1 VRAWTLGI
9 LVFIIYK
16 TLSLTWRVKIHRPD
30 ALKNYMA
37 EKSPVLLAHWH
48 GDELAL
54 IQLARS
60 YRIVT
65 LSSHSKDGSIM
76 TVVLNLLGAEVVRG
90 SSSRG
95 AVSGYLG
102 LVRKIKKGFNSSFAV
117 DGPRGPIYK
126 AKMGVVETSKNLQIP
141 IFFAGV
147 SCDRAWVF
155 KKSWNQTYLPKPF
168 AKLRIVWTGP
178 LAIPQKSQE
187 LDHTWLEKVEFELR
201 AARQQAPS
209 FIAES

>member
-1 VRAWTLGI
+1 MRAWTLG
-9 LVFIIYK
+9 LFAFFVYK
-16 TLSLTWRVKIHRPD
+16 TLSLTWRVKIQEPEE
-30 ALKNYMA
+30 LKKLLK

-54 IQLARS
+54 IQLAKS

-76 TVVLNLLGAEVVRG
+76 TLVLNLLGAKVVRG

-102 LVRKIKKGFNSSFAV
+102 LIRQIKKGYNCSFAV
-117 DGPRGPIYK
+117 DGPRGPLHK

-141 IFFAGV
+141 IFCAGI
-147 SCDRAWVF
+147 SYDRAWVF
-155 KKSWNQTYLPKPF
+155 KKSWNQAYLPKPF
-168 AKLRIVWTGP
+168 AQLRIVWRGP
-178 LAIPQKSQE
+178 LPIPPKSQE
-187 LDHTWLEKVEFELR
+187 LDNTWLEKVESELC

>member
-1 VRAWTLGI
+1 MRAWILGI

-16 TLSLTWRVKIHRPD
+16 TLSLTWRVKIQEPEQ
-30 ALKNYMA
+30 LKKLLK

-54 IQLARS
+54 IQIAKK

-102 LVRKIKKGFNSSFAV
+102 LIRKIKKGFNSSFAV

-141 IFFAGV
+141 IFCAGL

-155 KKSWNQTYLPKPF
+155 EKSWNKTYLPKPF
-168 AKLRIVWTGP
+168 AKIRIFWRGP
-178 LAIPQKSQE
+178 LPIPQKNQD
-187 LDHTWLEKVEFELR
+187 LDSSWLELVESELR

-209 FIAES
+209 FIADL

>member
-1 VRAWTLGI
+1 MRAWALG
-9 LVFIIYK
+9 LLAFFVYK
-16 TLSLTWRVKIHRPD
+16 TLSLTWRVKIQEPEE
-30 ALKNYMA
+30 LKKLLK

-54 IQLARS
+54 IQLAKS

-76 TVVLNLLGAEVVRG
+76 TLVLNLLGAKVVRG

-102 LVRKIKKGFNSSFAV
+102 LIRQIKKGYNCSFAV
-117 DGPRGPIYK
+117 DGPRGPLHK

-141 IFFAGV
+141 IFCAGI
-147 SCDRAWVF
+147 SYDRAWVF
-155 KKSWNQTYLPKPF
+155 RKSWNQAYLPKPF
-168 AKLRIVWTGP
+168 AQLRIVWRGP
-178 LAIPQKSQE
+178 LPIPPKAQE
-187 LDHTWLEKVEFELR
+187 LDNAWLEKVESELC